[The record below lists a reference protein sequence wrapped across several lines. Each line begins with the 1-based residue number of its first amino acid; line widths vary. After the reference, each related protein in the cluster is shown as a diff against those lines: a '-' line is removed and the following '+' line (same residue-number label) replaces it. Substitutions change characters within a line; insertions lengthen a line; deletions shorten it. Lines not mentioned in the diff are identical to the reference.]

1 MVLEKSTIFHGE
13 FINGER
19 NGNGKEFYDGRLK
32 FEGKYSKDKRNGNG
46 KEFKN
51 GEIIFEGIYINGQRW
66 KGKGKE
72 YYDSKGILIY
82 ENEYDNGKKLEKNP
96 YFK

>member
-51 GEIIFEGIYINGQRW
+51 GEIIFLYIYY
-66 KGKGKE
+66 K
-72 YYDSKGILIY
+72 
-82 ENEYDNGKKLEKNP
+82 
-96 YFK
+96 